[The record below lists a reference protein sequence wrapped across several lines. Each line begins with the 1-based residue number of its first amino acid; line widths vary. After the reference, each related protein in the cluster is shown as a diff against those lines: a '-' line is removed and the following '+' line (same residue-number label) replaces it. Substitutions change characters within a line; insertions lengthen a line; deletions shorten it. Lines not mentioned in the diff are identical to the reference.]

1 MGTAALWMTPIFVVF
16 ELTGPSSLTFP
27 DRSASW
33 VASVSG
39 TRPSMVNGPLAA
51 CALAAVNTG
60 TASVSAA
67 RAASHRA
74 RPRVDR
80 RVLGRDA
87 GSRRDDVNNLIMTTP
102 FDHRCPRGCPRA
114 QRAWASGDGVPRAA
128 R

>member
-1 MGTAALWMTPIFVVF
+1 MGAAALWMTPIFVVF

-27 DRSASW
+27 DGSVSW
-33 VASVSG
+33 VAPVSG
-39 TRPSMVNGPLAA
+39 TTPSMLNGPLAA

-60 TASVSAA
+60 TARVSAA

-87 GSRRDDVNNLIMTTP
+87 GSRRDGINNLIITTP
-102 FDHRCPRGCPRA
+102 SDHRCPRGVLELNVRGR
-114 QRAWASGDGVPRAA
+114 Q
-128 R
+128 